1 MPLQLLFN
9 NDDTCIGTRNI
20 QNNSYQN
27 VFLVTT
33 SDTGNEDLAPRKHY
47 K

>member
-1 MPLQLLFN
+1 MPLQLLLN
-9 NDDTCIGTRNI
+9 NDDTCIGNRNI

-33 SDTGNEDLAPRKHY
+33 SDTGNEDITPRKHY